1 MMQVK
6 RYTAPSYAEALIK
19 AKNELGTDAIIVEN
33 KKVQVG
39 GFLGFFSKTVTELT
53 VAVDQPV
60 AGNRPAAA
68 ASVASPAAVVPG
80 PAPATMDN
88 LEREMAA
95 LRSAVTRLAD
105 REAGAAGALQLRGFA
120 RRAYEELVA
129 RGVEEETALEIG
141 KRIRGEGAEGW
152 NQVREELA
160 RRLETAPALEVRQGQ
175 QRVIALVGP
184 TGVGK
189 TTTIAK
195 LAAHFSMD
203 RRLQVGLI
211 TSDTFRIAAVE
222 QLRTYAEIMSTPFF
236 PVDSPQDVTR
246 ALQEMSRCDLILV
259 DTGGRNHRDP
269 ERMRELRETL
279 ALLRPDETHLVYS
292 LTANPRDA
300 YEALEHYLP
309 LGVNRL
315 SFTKLDEATSP
326 GLILNMRKRCNQP
339 LGYISHG
346 QSVPDDIMPAGQT
359 DLTKIL
365 IGA

>member
-6 RYTAPSYAEALIK
+6 RYTAPSYAEALIR

-33 KKVQVG
+33 KKVRVG

-53 VAVDQPV
+53 VAVDQPTTGRTV
-60 AGNRPAAA
+60 PAAA
-68 ASVASPAAVVPG
+68 AALPTAAVPAA
-80 PAPATMDN
+80 ATMDN

-105 REAGAAGALQLRGFA
+105 RDASAAGVLQLRGFA

-129 RGVEEETALEIG
+129 RGVEEEVALEISQ
-141 KRIRGEGAEGW
+141 RVRGEGAEGRT
-152 NQVREELA
+152 QVREEIA
-160 RRLETAPALEVRQGQ
+160 RLLQAAPDLEIRRGQ

-195 LAAHFSMD
+195 LAAHFAMD
-203 RRLQVGLI
+203 RGLSVGLI

-222 QLRTYAEIMSTPFF
+222 QLRTYAEILAQPFVA
-236 PVDSPQDVTR
+236 VDTPQDVTR
-246 ALQEMSRCDLILV
+246 ALQAMSRCDLILV

-269 ERMRELRETL
+269 ERMQELRQTL
-279 ALLRPDETHLVYS
+279 AVLRPDETHLVYS

-346 QSVPDDIMPAGQT
+346 QGVPDDITPAAQT

>member
-6 RYTAPSYAEALIK
+6 RYTAPSYAEALIR
-19 AKNELGTDAIIVEN
+19 AKSELGTDAIIVDN
-33 KKVQVG
+33 KKVRVG
-39 GFLGFFSKTVTELT
+39 GFLGLFSKMVTELT

-60 AGNRPAAA
+60 AGRTVSAAAVALPTSAAPAA
-68 ASVASPAAVVPG
+68 
-80 PAPATMDN
+80 ATMDN

-105 REAGAAGALQLRGFA
+105 RDAGAAGALQLRGFA

-129 RGVEEETALEIG
+129 RGVEEETALEISQ
-141 KRIRGEGAEGW
+141 RIRAEGAEGRT
-152 NQVREELA
+152 QFQEELS
-160 RRLETAPALEVRQGQ
+160 RRLQAAPALEIRRGQ

-195 LAAHFSMD
+195 LAAHFAMD
-203 RRLQVGLI
+203 RQLKVGLI

-222 QLRTYAEIMSTPFF
+222 QLRTYAEILAQPFYS
-236 PVDSPQDVTR
+236 VDTPQDVTR
-246 ALQEMSRCDLILV
+246 ALQEMRACDLILV

-269 ERMRELRETL
+269 ERMAELRDTL
-279 ALLRPDETHLVYS
+279 AVLRPDETHLVYS

-315 SFTKLDEATSP
+315 TFTKLDEATSP
-326 GLILNMRKRCNQP
+326 GLILNMRRRCDQP
-339 LGYISHG
+339 LGYISDG
-346 QSVPDDIMPAGQT
+346 QGVPDDIKPAGQT